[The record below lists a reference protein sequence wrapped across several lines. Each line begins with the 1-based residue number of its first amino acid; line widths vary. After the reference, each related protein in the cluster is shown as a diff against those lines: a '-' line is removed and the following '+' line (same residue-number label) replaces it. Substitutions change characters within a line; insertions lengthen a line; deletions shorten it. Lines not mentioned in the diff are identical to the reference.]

1 MSSYLVPNVITTSA
15 RGERIMDVYSHLLNE
30 RIVYL
35 GTAIDDGVA
44 NAVVAQLLHL
54 NAQNPDSEI
63 NLYLNSPGGSMTAMF
78 AIYDTMQF
86 VAADVSTTCIG
97 QAASSAAILLAAG
110 APGRRFVLPHSRVL
124 LHQPSANGQ
133 GTIPDLILAAGIQNM
148 SQIPISSAMIV
159 GEQFGFDR
167 GDIRIGERIVVGG
180 TARLQEVRLA
190 GAAFAPEQQ
199 RRFTIIRGQ
208 PVCKAGERLPIAS
221 GNEVV
226 EAGRGFRQEVEE
238 QLAHVRESPGRGAGS
253 T

>member
-78 AIYDTMQF
+78 AISDTMQF

-97 QAASSAAILLAAG
+97 QAASSAAILPAAG

-124 LHQPSANGQ
+124 LHQPSASGQ
-133 GTIPDLILAAGIQNM
+133 GTIPDLILAADEVIRLRA
-148 SQIPISSAMIV
+148 AMETV
-159 GEQFGFDR
+159 LARHTGQTTERLRRDTDGDR
-167 GDIRIGERIVVGG
+167 IF
-180 TARLQEVRLA
+180 T
-190 GAAFAPEQQ
+190 PEQAVAY
-199 RRFTIIRGQ
+199 GL
-208 PVCKAGERLPIAS
+208 AD
-221 GNEVV
+221 EVL
-226 EAGRGFRQEVEE
+226 GG
-238 QLAHVRESPGRGAGS
+238 
-253 T
+253 

>member
-124 LHQPSANGQ
+124 LNQPSASGQ
-133 GTIPDLILAAGIQNM
+133 GTIPDLILAADEVIRLRA
-148 SQIPISSAMIV
+148 AMETV
-159 GEQFGFDR
+159 LARHTGQTTERLRRDTDR
-167 GDIRIGERIVVGG
+167 DRIF
-180 TARLQEVRLA
+180 T
-190 GAAFAPEQQ
+190 PEQAVAY
-199 RRFTIIRGQ
+199 GL
-208 PVCKAGERLPIAS
+208 AD
-221 GNEVV
+221 EVL
-226 EAGRGFRQEVEE
+226 GG
-238 QLAHVRESPGRGAGS
+238 
-253 T
+253 

>member
-86 VAADVSTTCIG
+86 VAADGSTTCIG

-124 LHQPSANGQ
+124 LHQPSASGQ
-133 GTIPDLILAAGIQNM
+133 GTIPDLILAADEVIRLRA
-148 SQIPISSAMIV
+148 AMETV
-159 GEQFGFDR
+159 LARHTGQTTERLRRDTDR
-167 GDIRIGERIVVGG
+167 DRIF
-180 TARLQEVRLA
+180 T
-190 GAAFAPEQQ
+190 PEQAVAY
-199 RRFTIIRGQ
+199 GL
-208 PVCKAGERLPIAS
+208 AD
-221 GNEVV
+221 EVL
-226 EAGRGFRQEVEE
+226 GG
-238 QLAHVRESPGRGAGS
+238 
-253 T
+253 